1 MNREERRAQARAKK
15 ARPRRPSSV
24 PDAGAQTFK
33 QTRSTVTLTEPGEV
47 GYCMERTDQCL
58 QAAIATAIQVPIE
71 QLPDLRL
78 DQRVVRGEPTD
89 EVNRTSWARM
99 GAWLAKRGLALQ
111 FHEQVP
117 VHRHRWVGVITAGP
131 LGDEDIDYLV
141 NLLGVTREVIEG
153 REYFNDHCLV
163 MSYDRLVFDPSIG
176 ITPPPGL
183 AVREWD
189 PDEITYGI
197 SFDKKED

>member
-1 MNREERRAQARAKK
+1 MNRKSEERKRER
-15 ARPRRPSSV
+15 RRPVLDVRAAFPKTRTRPSRS
-24 PDAGAQTFK
+24 PSRARSATAWNAQTNAC
-33 QTRSTVTLTEPGEV
+33 RPPSP
-47 GYCMERTDQCL
+47 
-58 QAAIATAIQVPIE
+58 TAIQVPIE
-71 QLPDLRL
+71 QLPDLCL
-78 DQRVVRGEPTD
+78 DRRALSGESVD